1 MRKMSAFLELPGEPA
16 FREVQVI
23 LTGKRRAVIENY
35 RNIQSYTRE
44 EILILTPSGRL
55 VIRGKNLV
63 IPCYT
68 TLNYVS
74 AGRSKALRWR
84 REISN
89 GPRFCAGFC

>member
-44 EILILTPSGRL
+44 EDPDTDTFRQTCDPWE
-55 VIRGKNLV
+55 K
-63 IPCYT
+63 PCDP
-68 TLNYVS
+68 LLHN
-74 AGRSKALRWR
+74 
-84 REISN
+84 
-89 GPRFCAGFC
+89 P

>member
-1 MRKMSAFLELPGEPA
+1 MRKMSPFLELPGEPA

-55 VIRGKNLV
+55 VILGKYLV
-63 IPCYT
+63 IPCYSSLVLCIRGLFESI
-68 TLNYVS
+68 TLEEGN
-74 AGRSKALRWR
+74 K
-84 REISN
+84 
-89 GPRFCAGFC
+89 

>member
-44 EILILTPSGRL
+44 TCDPWE
-55 VIRGKNLV
+55 K
-63 IPCYT
+63 PCDP
-68 TLNYVS
+68 LLHN
-74 AGRSKALRWR
+74 
-84 REISN
+84 
-89 GPRFCAGFC
+89 P

>member
-63 IPCYT
+63 IP
-68 TLNYVS
+68 LNYVS

-89 GPRFCAGFC
+89 DPRFCAGFC

>member
-23 LTGKRRAVIENY
+23 LTGKRRAV
-35 RNIQSYTRE
+35 
-44 EILILTPSGRL
+44 
-55 VIRGKNLV
+55 
-63 IPCYT
+63 
-68 TLNYVS
+68 NYVS

>member
-63 IPCYT
+63 IP
-68 TLNYVS
+68 S
-74 AGRSKALRWR
+74 
-84 REISN
+84 
-89 GPRFCAGFC
+89 

>member
-44 EILILTPSGRL
+44 EILVLTSSGRL
-55 VIRGKNLV
+55 VIRGKHLV

-68 TLNYVS
+68 PLELCIR
-74 AGRSKALRWR
+74 GRSKASRWR

-89 GPRFCAGFC
+89 DSRFCAGFG